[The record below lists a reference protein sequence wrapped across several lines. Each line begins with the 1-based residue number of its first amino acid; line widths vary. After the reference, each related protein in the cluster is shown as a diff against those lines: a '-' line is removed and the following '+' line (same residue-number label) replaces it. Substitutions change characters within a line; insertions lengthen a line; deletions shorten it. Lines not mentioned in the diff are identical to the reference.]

1 MFEVGLFTIFEIK
14 IEYISLEDN
23 LSRIKIL
30 APLITLMI
38 LTYVVLVSV
47 NVIKNYFEY
56 SIKPLRSLRCFNPG
70 LSLLLIKNWYFLH
83 IYLLDVNVFYQYVAD
98 YLLNLIMHLFFQ
110 IQNLQ
115 LLIFCM
121 DDLEYMATM
130 NYALFYFH

>member
-70 LSLLLIKNWYFLH
+70 LPLLLIKN
-83 IYLLDVNVFYQYVAD
+83 
-98 YLLNLIMHLFFQ
+98 
-110 IQNLQ
+110 
-115 LLIFCM
+115 
-121 DDLEYMATM
+121 
-130 NYALFYFH
+130 

>member
-47 NVIKNYFEY
+47 NVTKNYFEY

-70 LSLLLIKNWYFLH
+70 LSLLLIKN
-83 IYLLDVNVFYQYVAD
+83 
-98 YLLNLIMHLFFQ
+98 
-110 IQNLQ
+110 
-115 LLIFCM
+115 
-121 DDLEYMATM
+121 
-130 NYALFYFH
+130 

>member
-1 MFEVGLFTIFEIK
+1 MFEVGLFAIFEIK

-56 SIKPLRSLRCFNPG
+56 SIKPLGSLKCFNPR
-70 LSLLLIKNWYFLH
+70 LSLLLIKN
-83 IYLLDVNVFYQYVAD
+83 
-98 YLLNLIMHLFFQ
+98 
-110 IQNLQ
+110 
-115 LLIFCM
+115 
-121 DDLEYMATM
+121 
-130 NYALFYFH
+130 

>member
-70 LSLLLIKNWYFLH
+70 LSLLLIKN
-83 IYLLDVNVFYQYVAD
+83 
-98 YLLNLIMHLFFQ
+98 
-110 IQNLQ
+110 
-115 LLIFCM
+115 
-121 DDLEYMATM
+121 
-130 NYALFYFH
+130 

>member
-47 NVIKNYFEY
+47 NVTKNYFEY
-56 SIKPLRSLRCFNPG
+56 SIKRLRSLRCFNPG
-70 LSLLLIKNWYFLH
+70 LSLLLIKN
-83 IYLLDVNVFYQYVAD
+83 
-98 YLLNLIMHLFFQ
+98 
-110 IQNLQ
+110 
-115 LLIFCM
+115 
-121 DDLEYMATM
+121 
-130 NYALFYFH
+130 